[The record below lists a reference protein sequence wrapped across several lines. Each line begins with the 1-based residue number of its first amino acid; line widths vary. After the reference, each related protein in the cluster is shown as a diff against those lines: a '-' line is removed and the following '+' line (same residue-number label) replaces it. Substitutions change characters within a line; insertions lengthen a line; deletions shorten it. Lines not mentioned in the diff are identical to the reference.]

1 MSLSSDKNEKNV
13 PARSGDRR
21 ADVNSARIERR
32 LTVGLAHSSRLASMV
47 ARSRAA
53 RQVEVADMLAGM
65 YIYEWE
71 RLSSFWSDHDAIE
84 NLLRTICR
92 ISPQRWNHWIELYDQ
107 QRREQQAEASS
118 PWRRLMERTRSAPIE
133 KGANDQQLPHSL
145 ELEKTLRS
153 AAEISPFRD
162 ELAEHAIPVLT
173 SECVLLCIAR
183 NHESELS
190 HNLRETGLD
199 IPALE
204 RAARDPRRV
213 PHR

>member
-1 MSLSSDKNEKNV
+1 MSLSSDKNEKNAA
-13 PARSGDRR
+13 ARSVGGEG
-21 ADVNSARIERR
+21 AQQTSPIERR
-32 LTVGLAHSSRLASMV
+32 FTAGLAHASRLAGMV

-53 RQVEVADMLAGM
+53 RQIEVADMLAGM

-71 RLSSFWSDHDAIE
+71 RLSAFWADHEAIE
-84 NLLRTICR
+84 ALLRKICS

-107 QRREQQAEASS
+107 QRREEQSEAAS
-118 PWRRLMERTRSAPIE
+118 PWKRLMQRTRSAADE
-133 KGANDQQLPHSL
+133 KDAKAGNLPHSL
-145 ELEKTLRS
+145 ELERILRS

-162 ELAEHAIPVLT
+162 ELADHTVPVLT
-173 SECVLLCIAR
+173 SETVLLCIAR
-183 NHESELS
+183 NEDSDLS
-190 HNLRETGLD
+190 HSLRQTGLD